1 MPGILILQNSKREL
15 ANAAL
20 SGQTGKGVMKLTMD
34 DIMSMFLIFLV
45 RSDTNIETI
54 ELFKRSS
61 GRDEQDDEESD
72 ED

>member
-34 DIMSMFLIFLV
+34 DIMSMFLVLLV
-45 RSDTNIETI
+45 DRILTM
-54 ELFKRSS
+54 KP
-61 GRDEQDDEESD
+61 
-72 ED
+72 